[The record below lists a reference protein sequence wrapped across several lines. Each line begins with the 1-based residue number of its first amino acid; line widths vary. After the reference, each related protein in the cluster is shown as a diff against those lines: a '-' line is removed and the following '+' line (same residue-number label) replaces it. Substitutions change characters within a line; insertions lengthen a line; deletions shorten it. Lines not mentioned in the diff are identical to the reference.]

1 MQWSDGDGCGF
12 TSARPRVPVVT
23 GGEFGCGRVSVGGQ
37 RRDPGSLL
45 NWMERLVRT
54 RKETP
59 ELGWG
64 AFQVLPAG
72 DPAVLALRHDWRGSV
87 VLTVHNL
94 ADRPAEARLEPA
106 GGDPGAGPVELLADQ
121 AYEPLELPSG
131 VVPVGAYG
139 YRWFRLR
146 G

>member
-1 MQWSDGDGCGF
+1 
-12 TSARPRVPVVT
+12 
-23 GGEFGCGRVSVGGQ
+23 
-37 RRDPGSLL
+37 
-45 NWMERLVRT
+45 MERLVRV

-64 AFQVLPAG
+64 SFEVLPAG
-72 DPAVLALRHDWRGSV
+72 DPAVLALRCDWRGSV

-94 ADRPAEARLEPA
+94 ADRPAEAKLELA
-106 GGDPGAGPVELLADQ
+106 GGDAGAGPVELLADQ
-121 AYEPLELPSG
+121 AYEPLAAPAG
-131 VVPVGAYG
+131 DVPVGAYG